1 MSTIIMTIQNIMHM
15 NAAAA
20 MNIMRVTIAIVHM
33 SIIMEITSTMNIIMI
48 MLAAVNTITHPTMT
62 AVPVSTAMNTITSTA
77 MAAADVAAV
86 TITVTVPSFRNGVC
100 RLP

>member
-15 NAAAA
+15 NAAA
-20 MNIMRVTIAIVHM
+20 
-33 SIIMEITSTMNIIMI
+33 TMNIIMI
-48 MLAAVNTITHPTMT
+48 MLASVNTITHPTMT

-77 MAAADVAAV
+77 IAAADVAAV
-86 TITVTVPSFRNGVC
+86 MITATVRSFRNGVC